1 MLPCNEEAVGEAKL
15 RRLERDTGS
24 IMKQIEIIKCPD
36 HDLAADINEGRK
48 CLADAGVPSVV
59 RRDSQL
65 QSILLVEDEDLAR
78 ALSTLTT
85 NGFAAVAGGQVV

>member
-1 MLPCNEEAVGEAKL
+1 
-15 RRLERDTGS
+15 
-24 IMKQIEIIKCPD
+24 MKQIEITKSNNRD
-36 HDLAADINEGRK
+36 FVADITEGRK

-65 QSILLVEDEDLAR
+65 QSILLVEDNDLAR
-78 ALSTLTT
+78 ALSTLVT